1 MRIPLMI
8 IPLGTAEKLTYNFR
22 GLFGRL
28 LVIYPG
34 LKYDLVQADMRI
46 SAESYLASTFLSAF
60 LWAFFMFG
68 SIFSVKFFVSG
79 AGLSAAANA
88 ASPGAGLGLLLYIYY
103 IFYPKVYAGK
113 VAQSVDKDLVFAL
126 KDLLLQV
133 SVGIPLYNAMV
144 NISRADYGVV
154 SDEFAHTVREVRVGV
169 PMEIALQRMAI
180 RSNSEFLKKSV
191 WQLMNGWKAG
201 ASLKGVL
208 QSLVNE
214 LTINK
219 RYLIKSYGQELNMWV
234 LVYMLFAV
242 VAPTIG
248 TTLLVVL
255 SAMTGSAVTSFTFA
269 MLIGSSVMVQIIL
282 IGFVKSRR
290 PVVAV

>member
-1 MRIPLMI
+1 MRIPLLI
-8 IPLGTAEKLTYNFR
+8 IPLGTAEKLTYGLR
-22 GLFGRL
+22 GVFGRVL
-28 LVIYPG
+28 IIYPG
-34 LKYDLVQADMRI
+34 LKYDLLQAEMKI
-46 SAESYLASTFLSAF
+46 SAESYLAATFLSAF
-60 LWAFFMFG
+60 LWGFFMFG
-68 SIFSVKFFVSG
+68 SIFAAKFLVSG
-79 AGLSAAANA
+79 AGFAASAEAAA
-88 ASPGAGLGLLLYIYY
+88 PGAGLGLLLYLYY

-113 VAQSVDKDLVFAL
+113 MAQSVDKDLVFAL
-126 KDLLLQV
+126 RDLLLQV

-144 NISRADYGVV
+144 NISKSEYGGV
-154 SDEFAHTVREVRVGV
+154 SDEFAQTVREVRVGV
-169 PMEIALQRMAI
+169 PMEVALQHMAL

-201 ASLKGVL
+201 ASLKGIL
-208 QSLVNE
+208 QSLVND

-255 SAMTGSAVTSFTFA
+255 SAMTGSAVTNFTFG
-269 MLIGSSVMVQIIL
+269 MLIGGSVMVQIVL
-282 IGFVKSRR
+282 ISFVKSRR
-290 PVVAV
+290 PVVAA

>member
-1 MRIPLMI
+1 MRVPLMI
-8 IPLGTAEKLTYNFR
+8 IPLGTAEKLTYSFR

-28 LVIYPG
+28 LVLYPG
-34 LKYDLVQADMRI
+34 LRYDLLQAGMRI

-68 SIFSVKFFVSG
+68 AIFSAKFFVSG
-79 AGLSAAANA
+79 AGLSVAANTA
-88 ASPGAGLGLLLYIYY
+88 LPGAGLGLLLYAYY
-103 IFYPKVYAGK
+103 IFYPKIYAGK
-113 VAQSVDKDLVFAL
+113 VSQSVDKDLVFAL

-169 PMEIALQRMAI
+169 PMELALQRMAI
-180 RSNSEFLKKSV
+180 RTNSEFLKKSV
-191 WQLMNGWKAG
+191 WQLMNAWKAG

-208 QSLVNE
+208 QSLVND
-214 LTINK
+214 LTVNK

-255 SAMTGSAVTSFTFA
+255 SAMTGSSVTAFTFA

-290 PVVAV
+290 PVVAA